1 MSVVFDATT
10 GHLQLDPEAFVGLV
24 DYAGD
29 PGSVGDEVL
38 ARLRSAG
45 AVVGGAPHPRL
56 QGALA
61 AVANSLGSLQVLR
74 SDTVEVSLHQSW
86 VAFVSAML
94 TDLGDGTYAFAAVG
108 TDFLPAEVARF
119 TGLSPRPLLADA
131 EAVVDES
138 LLDALSAG
146 AAPTRAAGS
155 ATLADALAPWPAAA
169 AAVRA
174 GRWSLAVVDVAFP
187 APTGTVVRRLAWVDT
202 EAGLLRVEVD
212 DRGPVLVPT
221 TSTALWEAV
230 VALLP
235 TDAETGLLPRTA

>member
-1 MSVVFDATT
+1 MSVAFDATT

-24 DYAGD
+24 DYASD
-29 PGSVGDEVL
+29 PGSVDHDVV
-38 ARLRSAG
+38 ARLREAG
-45 AVVGGAPHPRL
+45 AVVDGAPHPRL

-61 AVANSLGSLQVLR
+61 AVTSSVGSLQVLR
-74 SDTVEVSLHQSW
+74 SDAVDVSLHQTW

-94 TDLGDGTYAFAAVG
+94 TDLGDGTYDFAAVS
-108 TDFLPAEVARF
+108 TDFLPTEVARF
-119 TGLSPRPLLADA
+119 TGLAPRPRLEPA
-131 EAVVDES
+131 EVVVDES

-146 AAPTRAAGS
+146 SARTRGAGS
-155 ATLADALAPWPAAA
+155 AVLADTLAPWPSAA

-174 GRWSLAVVDVAFP
+174 GRWGLAVVDVAFP
-187 APTGTVVRRLAWVDT
+187 TAAGTVVRRLAWVDT
-202 EAGLLRVEVD
+202 EAGMLRVEAD

-235 TDAETGLLPRTA
+235 TDAETGVLPRSA